1 MPISSLIIRTEKE
14 KTQQV
19 VHGLRSFKEVTV
31 SGVHSENIII
41 VTETGKQ
48 AEDKTLWGEIE
59 KIPGVLQ
66 FDLIYHNFE
75 DEEGFNHAQ

>member
-19 VHGLRSFKEVTV
+19 AHRLRSFKEVTI
-31 SGVHSENIII
+31 SEVHNENIIV
-41 VTETGKQ
+41 VTETDKQ
-48 AEDKTLWGEIE
+48 AVDKTLWGELE

-66 FDLIYHNFE
+66 CDLIYHNFE
-75 DEEGFNHAQ
+75 DEEGFSHAQ